1 MLSHRWVALG
11 ASAVIFG
18 LGFSLGSVL
27 QTPAL
32 HAQTDKRVFEL
43 RTYTAPEGKLDAL
56 KARFRDH
63 TIQIFNRHNMTSVG
77 YWVPADAPASQN
89 TLVYI
94 LVHPNREAAM
104 KNWADFQAD
113 PEWKKVSAES
123 QVGGTIVTKVDRV
136 FMDATDFSPL
146 K

>member
-1 MLSHRWVALG
+1 MSSKWFALG
-11 ASAVIFG
+11 ASTAIFG
-18 LGFSLGSVL
+18 LGFALGSAVS
-27 QTPAL
+27 PASVV
-32 HAQTDKRVFEL
+32 HAQADRRVFEL
-43 RTYTAPEGKLDAL
+43 RTYTAPEGKLEAL

-63 TIQIFNRHNMTSVG
+63 TITIFNRHHMTSVG

-94 LVHPNREAAM
+94 LVHPNREEAM

-136 FMDATDFSPL
+136 FMNATDFSPL